1 MKLCFNQATTLE
13 NSNLAK
19 DLELCEK
26 LGYDYIEIRT
36 MDKLPEYLKDHS
48 IEDLIEFFNTHH
60 IKPLAFNALVFFN
73 NRDEA
78 GHQEIIKEFKE
89 MMEAGKKLGVQYVVA
104 VPLVTEAKILKQDI
118 KNSCVEV
125 LTELSDIAKPYG
137 IKIAMEF
144 VGHPQCTV
152 NTFDQAYD
160 IVETVNRENVG
171 LVLDCFHF
179 HAMGSKMG
187 DLKNADGSKI
197 FILHMDDTEDFPIGF
212 LTDEDRVWPGLGA
225 IDLDGILSTL
235 KEIGFSDVASVELFR
250 PEYYQLDA
258 EEVIKKAKETTVKAV
273 SKHFEFDTVKV
284 GQSS

>member
-1 MKLCFNQATTLE
+1 MQLCFNQATTLE
-13 NSNLAK
+13 NSNLVK
-19 DLELCEK
+19 DLELCDK
-26 LGYDYIEIRT
+26 HGYDFIEIRT
-36 MDKLPEYLKDHS
+36 MDKLPEYLKDRS
-48 IEDLIEFFNTHH
+48 IDELADFFTTHH

-78 GHQEIIKEFKE
+78 GYREIIKEFKE

-104 VPLVTEAKILKQDI
+104 VPLVTEEKILKSDI
-118 KNSCVEV
+118 RKSCVEV

-137 IKIAMEF
+137 MKIAVEF

-152 NTFDQAYD
+152 NTFGQAYD
-160 IVETVNRENVG
+160 IVEAVNRDNVG

-179 HAMGSKMG
+179 HAMGSKIE

-197 FILHMDDTEDFPIGF
+197 FILHMDDTEDFPIGL
-212 LTDEDRVWPGLGA
+212 LTDEDRLWPGLGA

-235 KEIGFSDVASVELFR
+235 KEIGYSNVASVELFR

-258 EEVIKKAKETTVKAV
+258 EEAIKTAKETTVKVV
-273 SKHFEFDTVKV
+273 SKYFEFETVEV
-284 GQSS
+284 G